1 MTRIDSIPPYAEEQT
16 QLIREE
22 QLSLQEILSQFKQP
36 IPSNFIQIETD
47 YIFTTKSK

>member
-1 MTRIDSIPPYAEEQT
+1 MTNTRDNVPIYAEEQK
-16 QLIREE
+16 QL
-22 QLSLQEILSQFKQP
+22 LTFQEILSQFKQP